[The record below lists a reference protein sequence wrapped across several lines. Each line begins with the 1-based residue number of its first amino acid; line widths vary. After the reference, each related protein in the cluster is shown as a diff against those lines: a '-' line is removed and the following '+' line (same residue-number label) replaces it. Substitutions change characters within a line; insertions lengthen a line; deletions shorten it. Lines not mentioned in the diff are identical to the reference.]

1 MLTKSY
7 NNKKN
12 LTPLKIFERNDR
24 NGNQTKFSY
33 FKCRVCFFFL
43 SFISVIVFRFSFKDN
58 SSLSIFNVRS
68 SWQLEKHFF
77 FFSFFFFCLRIS
89 HVYFETVNHWLFWTD
104 TDFGRLKKKKT
115 IYVFFFNALNMLKRE
130 LNVEKNIY
138 QYVVGLID

>member
-1 MLTKSY
+1 MLTKSR

-33 FKCRVCFFFL
+33 FKCRVCSFFL
-43 SFISVIVFRFSFKDN
+43 SFHFISAIVFCFSFKDN

-77 FFSFFFFCLRIS
+77 FFFSFVCESFMFILKQLIIDC
-89 HVYFETVNHWLFWTD
+89 FWQTQILD
-104 TDFGRLKKKKT
+104 DLKKKKR
-115 IYVFFFNALNMLKRE
+115 FLLLFLKPCTCWKE
-130 LNVEKNIY
+130 S
-138 QYVVGLID
+138 